1 MALVYFEIETRSEP
15 GAEGKL
21 QRFFVKIRGPLGAGK
36 TSVSLKLAEALGAA
50 YVSIDEIL
58 EKNNFEEWGRTY
70 ITLRSFIRANELVAN
85 KATKLLIKGKPV
97 IFDGNF
103 YYKTQVSDLI
113 KRLSSFKAFVFTL
126 SVPLEVCIQ
135 RDAHRNVVFGERAV
149 RLVHKKSAEFQP
161 GVEIDA
167 TGDLGAV
174 IDSIIEII
182 MHDLKEL
189 AK

>member
-1 MALVYFEIETRSEP
+1 MALDYFEIETRSEP
-15 GAEGKL
+15 GAEREL
-21 QRFFVKIRGPLGAGK
+21 QEFFVIIRGPLGAGK
-36 TSVSLKLAEALGAA
+36 ISVSLKLAEVLGAA

-58 EKNNFEEWGRTY
+58 EKNNLEEWGRTC
-70 ITLRSFIRANELVAN
+70 ITLRSFIKANEP
-85 KATKLLIKGKPV
+85 ATNRAIKHLLKGKSV

-149 RLVHKKSAEFQP
+149 RLVHKKSAEFQL

-167 TGDLGAV
+167 TVDSGRV

-189 AK
+189 AE